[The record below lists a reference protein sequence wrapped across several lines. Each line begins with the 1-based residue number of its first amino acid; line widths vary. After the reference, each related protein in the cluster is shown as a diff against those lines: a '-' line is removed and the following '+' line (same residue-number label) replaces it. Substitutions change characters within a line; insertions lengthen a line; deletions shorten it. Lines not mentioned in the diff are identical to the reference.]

1 MTRSTVSLIGITMI
15 LAPYAALAENVPDAF
30 SVEWQ
35 GKHPCEKLYED
46 AQIRIGRCTFPPGAV
61 HLCHSHPAD
70 FGYTL
75 SGGKGQVRDARGT
88 RQFADKTGEFGSS
101 KGPIPWHEFKNIGDT
116 TMTYLIVEKKYE
128 PAPAVDQQV
137 SKQ

>member
-1 MTRSTVSLIGITMI
+1 MTRIPIVIAGMTIALS
-15 LAPYAALAENVPDAF
+15 PFAAAGEVPDAF

-70 FGYTL
+70 VVYTL
-75 SGGKGQVRDARGT
+75 SGGKNEVRDSRGT
-88 RQFADKTGEFGSS
+88 RQRESKAGDMGSNA
-101 KGPIPWHEFKNIGDT
+101 PIPWHEFKNIGDT
-116 TMTYLIVEKKYE
+116 TISYLIIEKKYE
-128 PAPAVDQQV
+128 PARDPGPNAC
-137 SKQ
+137 K

>member
-1 MTRSTVSLIGITMI
+1 MARISIVLAGMAIT
-15 LAPYAALAENVPDAF
+15 LSPYAAAGDVPDAF

-70 FGYTL
+70 VVYTL

-88 RQFADKTGEFGSS
+88 RQRQTEIGDISS
-101 KGPIPWHEFKNIGDT
+101 NAPIPWHEYTNVGDT
-116 TMTYLIVEKKYE
+116 TINYLIIEKKYQ
-128 PAPAVDQQV
+128 PAQDAGPDAC
-137 SKQ
+137 K